1 MDPETGR
8 LLDDWYEL
16 EEFEALVEKLCGPE
30 LEVEESDEE
39 EPESDEP
46 DTESEGED
54 PEDD

>member
-1 MDPETGR
+1 